1 MPVDL
6 SYYGRSPR
14 FMKVSLFEE
23 ERGPVP
29 RSPKEVREALEMAI
43 SDILNREHHSS
54 KTQQLNI
61 TSHEA
66 SQRTDDLHHLISLC
80 EFYLLISYM
89 VRVLESRDSWYFSAS
104 ILLEKKF
111 GTCVLWVGF

>member
-1 MPVDL
+1 MPIDL

-23 ERGPVP
+23 DRRPVP
-29 RSPKEVREALEMAI
+29 RSPKEVREALDEVLTE
-43 SDILNREHHSS
+43 ILAREHHSS

-66 SQRTDDLHHLISLC
+66 SQRTDDLHHLIRLCKFNISL
-80 EFYLLISYM
+80 FYRKNL
-89 VRVLESRDSWYFSAS
+89 V
-104 ILLEKKF
+104 
-111 GTCVLWVGF
+111 